1 MLSRT
6 AANLYWIA
14 RYLERAETTARLLDV
29 GHRNTLLPST
39 GGGFRNEWAAILQ
52 AMGAAGRFA
61 EKFGTETRQRD
72 IETFLVFD
80 LDNPSSV
87 GACLSA
93 ARENARIVR
102 TALTT
107 QVWDA
112 INGSWQEFRNL
123 QRRERSQIALP
134 DLTDWA
140 TRVTALVRGAIE
152 ATQLRDDGYHFLNL
166 GYALERADNTARL
179 LDVKYY
185 VLLPSIS
192 YVGSGLDTYQWTT
205 LLRALSAHRAY
216 NWAYGGEL
224 TASRIAHFLIL
235 NRLFPRSLL
244 SCAGLANESL
254 EHLARGYGRSTPAQ
268 EAARHLLAELAE
280 AKVEE
285 VFDEGLHE
293 FLTRFIAENAGL
305 GQAVHDAYLTGEAR

>member
-6 AANLYWIA
+6 AANLFWMT
-14 RYLERAETTARLLDV
+14 RYLERSETTARLLDL
-29 GHRNTLLPST
+29 GHRNALLPNT
-39 GGGFRNEWAAILQ
+39 GGGYRNEWSAILQ
-52 AMGAAGRFA
+52 SKGALDQFT
-61 EKFGTETRQRD
+61 EKYGELKSRNV
-72 IETFLVFD
+72 ESFLFFD

-87 GACLSA
+87 ASCITA

-112 INGSWQEFRNL
+112 INTSFQELRAL
-123 QRRERSQIALP
+123 TRRERSTLEVP
-134 DLTDWA
+134 ELTDW
-140 TRVTALVRGAIE
+140 TLRTVALIRGAIE
-152 ATQLRDDGYHFLNL
+152 ATQLRIDGYRFMNL

-185 VLLPSIS
+185 VLLPSVA
-192 YVGSGLDTYQWTT
+192 YVGSGLDNYQWTT

-224 TASRIAHFLIL
+224 SATQIAHFLIL
-235 NRLFPRSLL
+235 NAKFPRSLL
-244 SCAGLANESL
+244 SCAVTLNEHL
-254 EHLARGYGRSTPAQ
+254 DHLARVYDRSTPAQ
-268 EAARHLLAELAE
+268 ETARALLGELAE
-280 AKVEE
+280 ARIED

-293 FLTRFIAENAGL
+293 FLSRMIQENAGL
-305 GQAVHDAYLTGEAR
+305 GKCIEDQYLTGEAR

>member
-6 AANLYWIA
+6 AANLFWMT
-14 RYLERAETTARLLDV
+14 RYLERSETTARLLD
-29 GHRNTLLPST
+29 L
-39 GGGFRNEWAAILQ
+39 GFRNALLPNSGGGYRNEWSAILQ
-52 AMGAAGRFA
+52 SKGALDQFT
-61 EKFGTETRQRD
+61 EKYGDLKQRN
-72 IETFLVFD
+72 IESFLFFD

-87 GACLSA
+87 ASCISA

-112 INGSWQEFRNL
+112 INLSFQEL
-123 QRRERSQIALP
+123 KALGRRERSSLEVP
-134 DLTDWA
+134 ELTDWSL
-140 TRVTALVRGAIE
+140 RTAALIRGAIE
-152 ATQLRDDGYHFLNL
+152 TTQLRNDGYRFMNL

-185 VLLPSIS
+185 VLLPSVAYI
-192 YVGSGLDTYQWTT
+192 GSGLDNYQWTT

-224 TASRIAHFLIL
+224 SAQQIAHFLIL
-235 NRLFPRSLL
+235 NPKFPRSLL
-244 SCAGLANESL
+244 SCCIALNEHL
-254 EHLARGYGRSTPAQ
+254 DHLARSYDRSTPAQ
-268 EAARHLLAELAE
+268 ELARSLLGELAE
-280 AKVEE
+280 ARIED

-293 FLTRFIAENAGL
+293 FLSRMIGENAGL
-305 GQAVHDAYLTGEAR
+305 GQCIEDQYLIGESR